1 MNRFA
6 AAKEPEVVQADIPD
20 LDAVQKVIQDMK
32 DQLMYSLENCDA
44 LLRQLKD
51 PNNTRIN
58 HIERSNYIDFEDID
72 YLIQDFRKREFGSE
86 SSPFMRDL
94 AELKA
99 FKENLDAYDSDTFI
113 EKLDKSKPF
122 GHCAMCDEV
131 RNYHVDTNCC
141 VKCVDSAC
149 GDF

>member
-1 MNRFA
+1 
-6 AAKEPEVVQADIPD
+6 
-20 LDAVQKVIQDMK
+20 MK

-58 HIERSNYIDFEDID
+58 HIERSNYIDFEYID

-99 FKENLDAYDSDTFI
+99 FKENYET
-113 EKLDKSKPF
+113 
-122 GHCAMCDEV
+122 CDLKILLEYV
-131 RNYHVDTNCC
+131 ENN
-141 VKCVDSAC
+141 K
-149 GDF
+149 